1 MKFNLLYEKI
11 FNGLSKDMTLQD
23 IADKHKVSIEEL
35 TTELH
40 KGIKVE
46 KEHTSSEQMAKT
58 IAMDHLVEDPKY
70 YTKIAKAGL

>member
-1 MKFNLLYEKI
+1 MKFDLEYNRLVE
-11 FNGLSKDMTLQD
+11 GLSKGMTLQD
-23 IADKHKVSIEEL
+23 IADKHEIDLEL
-35 TTELH
+35 LTKELH

-46 KEHTSSEQMAKT
+46 KEHTDSETEARH